1 VRPYFAKACQKSQ
14 LTKSTVFKLFTRNRI
29 MLEKYP
35 ERANSLYALLSE
47 LLSEHAGKPTINE
60 LYRNQQIVGQL
71 KKVIDMLS
79 PIQKSIF
86 MSRKSNG
93 KDYGKIG
100 IEMQMPITIVK
111 GHMMSAV
118 QFIKAYLLWNRTLEL
133 RILEELDPA
142 KIMNSR

>member
-1 VRPYFAKACQKSQ
+1 
-14 LTKSTVFKLFTRNRI
+14 